1 MEMLGDSKN
10 NQIPK
15 VCLQP
20 RLSKDQELLLSQRR
34 QRRNSHVTFKIIPIG
49 SNSIAENQNAKTDL
63 HEVDSFVHSS
73 TVVSKER
80 KSTKPSYRILFN
92 DCCCKI
98 VFNT

>member
-1 MEMLGDSKN
+1 MVGDSKN

-49 SNSIAENQNAKTDL
+49 SNSIVENQNAKNDL
-63 HEVDSFVHSS
+63 AEFDSNVQSS
-73 TVVSKER
+73 TVVSKE
-80 KSTKPSYRILFN
+80 KKPSYRILFN

-98 VFNT
+98 VNNTIKLF